1 VAHDLNN
8 ILAPILMSAPL
19 LRGEELTTGLK
30 NKIIDTI
37 ETSAERGAQI
47 VKQVLT
53 FARGVEG
60 DRVLIDPRHLIKEMA
75 EIAQQTFPKTILITT
90 RYPEHLDL
98 IEGDPTQLH
107 QVLLNLAVNARD
119 AMPAGGK
126 LLISAENLEVDAHY
140 AAMTP
145 DATPGPHV
153 LIIVSDTGTGIAPH
167 VMEKMFDPFFTT
179 KEIGKGSGLGLSTV
193 LGIVKSHSG
202 VVNAYSTPQGT
213 TFRIHLPAAA
223 GQRLEQRAADSEL
236 PLGHG
241 ETILLVD
248 DEPAI
253 CEVAEVLLRKNGYE
267 VLVADDGPAALAIF
281 AQRQGEI
288 AVVITDLL
296 MPIMSGLSL
305 ARIIRKMDAAA
316 RIVLSSG
323 REDDCAPAELNAIG
337 IAASLTKPYT
347 QATLLR
353 TLHQLLQGDRRFA
366 S

>member
-1 VAHDLNN
+1 
-8 ILAPILMSAPL
+8 
-19 LRGEELTTGLK
+19 
-30 NKIIDTI
+30 
-37 ETSAERGAQI
+37 
-47 VKQVLT
+47 
-53 FARGVEG
+53 
-60 DRVLIDPRHLIKEMA
+60 MA
-75 EIAQQTFPKTILITT
+75 EIAQQTFPKTIVITT
-90 RYPEHLDL
+90 RYDERLDL

-126 LLISAENLEVDAHY
+126 LIVSAENLDVDAHY

-145 DATPGPHV
+145 DAKPGPHV
-153 LIIVSDTGTGIAPH
+153 LIIVSDSGSGIAPH

-193 LGIVKSHSG
+193 LGIVKSHGG
-202 VVNAYSTPQGT
+202 VVNAYSTPHGT
-213 TFRIHLPAAA
+213 TFRILLPAAA
-223 GQRLEQRAADSEL
+223 GQELQIRETESEL

-253 CEVAEVLLRKNGYE
+253 CEVAEVLLAKSGYK
-267 VLVADDGPAALAIF
+267 VLIADDGPAALAIF
-281 AQRQGEI
+281 ARRQGEI

-296 MPIMSGLSL
+296 MPIMSGLAL
-305 ARIIRKMDAAA
+305 ARIIRKMNPDA

-323 REDDCAPAELNAIG
+323 REDDCAPADLSAIG
-337 IAASLTKPYT
+337 IAASLTKPYS

-353 TLHQLLQGDRRFA
+353 TLHQLLQDDRRCL